1 MKRAIAILVGVALVC
16 LVTYVSL
23 LNPAPT
29 DFHLSDARSVQWP
42 LGTLIASAFIL
53 GGVLVMAAVTVEAS
67 RRAILSWRAERRRRR
82 NRRIDEW
89 EERGEELIW
98 HGDPQRGRALL
109 QKAYQRRPDD
119 TRTVLALA
127 ASYRDTGELHRARG
141 VLFDAAAQ
149 QHTNPELLFALAE
162 THRAAGERGPY
173 LDVLERLRALHPRAP
188 RVLCA
193 LRDAYTEGQR
203 WDETAALQEALIGEL
218 RDVQSATRE
227 RDQLLH
233 MRYQAALAV
242 SPPAARA
249 AALEALGERRAV
261 PVLVSL
267 GDALAASGR
276 HDEASAVWERGLRQ
290 TPRTVFVERLVRLAS
305 EERHRD
311 RIRALL
317 RKLRPGDV
325 HSDNLRLL
333 LAELYFADGHLDAA
347 ARELEGLGP
356 RSDLPALASRL
367 WGEIYRRRNDVDKA
381 LAAFAAVM
389 GPARAYTCVGCG
401 WSGPEWAGRCPHCG
415 AWDASRSTVEIG
427 LR

>member
-23 LNPAPT
+23 LNPAPA
-29 DFHLSDARSVQWP
+29 DFHLTDARSVQWP
-42 LGTLIASAFIL
+42 LGTLLAAAFIL
-53 GGVLVMAAVTVEAS
+53 GGVLVMAVVTVEAS
-67 RRAILSWRAERRRRR
+67 RRAIVSWRAERRRRR

-119 TRTVLALA
+119 ARTVLALA

-149 QHTNPELLFALAE
+149 QHTNPELLFALAQ

-173 LDVLERLRALHPRAP
+173 LEVLERLRALHPRAP
-188 RVLCA
+188 RVLRA
-193 LRDAYTEGQR
+193 LRDAYIDGHR
-203 WDETAALQEALIGEL
+203 WEEAATLQEALIAEL
-218 RDVQSATRE
+218 RDPQTATRE
-227 RDQLLH
+227 REQLLH
-233 MRYQAALAV
+233 LRYQTALAA
-242 SPPAARA
+242 SPPAAQVT
-249 AALEALGERRAV
+249 ALESLADRRAV
-261 PVLVSL
+261 PMLVSL
-267 GDALAASGR
+267 GDALAACGR

-290 TPRTVFVERLVRLAS
+290 TPRTVFVERLVGLAT
-305 EERHRD
+305 EDRHRD

-325 HSDNLRLL
+325 DGDNLRLL
-333 LAELYFADGHLDAA
+333 LADLYCADGHLDAA
-347 ARELEGLGP
+347 AHELEQLGARP
-356 RSDLPALASRL
+356 ELPALAHRL
-367 WGEIYRRRNDVDKA
+367 WGDIYRRRNEIDKA
-381 LAAFAAVM
+381 VAAFAAVT
-389 GPARAYTCVGCG
+389 GPVRAYTCLGCR
-401 WSGPEWAGRCPHCG
+401 WSSAQWVGRCPHCG
-415 AWDASRSTVEIG
+415 AWDASRSAVEIG